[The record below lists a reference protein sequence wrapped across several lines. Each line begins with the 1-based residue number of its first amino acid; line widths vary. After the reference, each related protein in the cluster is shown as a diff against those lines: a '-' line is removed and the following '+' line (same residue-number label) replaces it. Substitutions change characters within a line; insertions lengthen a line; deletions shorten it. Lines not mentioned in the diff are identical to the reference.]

1 MNFNLYKDS
10 ILLTILKIWTFF
22 LIVFASTNSY
32 AQSDRARTNIG
43 LVYPLSS
50 NGTQAPRDT
59 NSFSLNLIAGVSAA
73 ERGVSLAGFSN
84 IVHHDTRGL
93 QVAGFSNHIGGNA
106 GGTMFAGFLNTY
118 GSGNSVAVAGF
129 ANIARSSSGAQIAG
143 FLNKGGNVSSLQI
156 AGFLNIA
163 SNVKG
168 VQIAGFMNVA
178 KKVKGSQI
186 GFINI
191 ADSAGTQVG
200 IINIAK
206 NGEKGI
212 SATIDENQTT
222 ILAFRSGGKTL
233 YGIIGIG
240 YNFNNKREK
249 YAYEAGIGA
258 HVLKIQSFRLNA
270 ELVGGGL
277 ESLKGEENYSKSS
290 FRLIP
295 AFRITPSIEIFGGP
309 SINYINTDTEE
320 GRKLTKK
327 YISSW
332 TRNNGRDLYGFYFG
346 YNAGIQVLF

>member
-1 MNFNLYKDS
+1 MNFNPYKDS

-32 AQSDRARTNIG
+32 AQNDRAKTNIG

-143 FLNKGGNVSSLQI
+143 F
-156 AGFLNIA
+156 
-163 SNVKG
+163 
-168 VQIAGFMNVA
+168 MNVA
-178 KKVKGSQI
+178 KKSKGSQI

-277 ESLKGEENYSKSS
+277 ESLKGEGDYSKSS

-309 SINYINTDTEE
+309 SINYVNTDTEE

>member
-22 LIVFASTNSY
+22 LIVFASTNIY

-93 QVAGFSNHIGGNA
+93 QVAGFSNIVGGNA

-143 FLNKGGNVSSLQI
+143 FLNKGGDVSSLQI

-163 SNVKG
+163 RNVKG
-168 VQIAGFMNVA
+168 AQIAGFMNIA
-178 KKVKGSQI
+178 KKSKGSQI

-309 SINYINTDTEE
+309 SINYVNTDTEE
-320 GRKLTKK
+320 GRKLTNK

>member
-1 MNFNLYKDS
+1 MNFKLYSNS
-10 ILLTILKIWTFF
+10 ILSPALKA
-22 LIVFASTNSY
+22 LALLLMVFISTNIY

-50 NGTQAPRDT
+50 NWKNAPHDT

-73 ERGVSLAGFSN
+73 ERGVTFAGFTN
-84 IVHHDTRGL
+84 IIHHDTKGL
-93 QVAGFSNHIGGNA
+93 QVAGFSNHIGTNA
-106 GGTMFAGFLNTY
+106 NGTMFAGFLNTY
-118 GSGNSVAVAGF
+118 AGGKGVGVAGF
-129 ANIARSSSGAQIAG
+129 ANISRTGTGAQVAG
-143 FLNKGGNVSSLQI
+143 FLNKGGNVSSVQV
-156 AGFLNIA
+156 AGFLNMA
-163 SNVKG
+163 NDLKG
-168 VQIAGFMNVA
+168 AQIAGFMNIA
-178 KKVKGSQI
+178 KKSKGTQI

-277 ESLKGEENYSKSS
+277 ESLKGEANYSKSS

-309 SINYINTDTEE
+309 SFNYINTDTED
-320 GRKLTKK
+320 GRNMTKK
-327 YISSW
+327 YINSW
-332 TRNNGRDLYGFYFG
+332 TRNDGRNLYGFYVG
-346 YNAGIQVLF
+346 YTAGIQVLF